1 MSNKSTAA
9 RRASQAR
16 SNYAA
21 MKRASD
27 QGKKQLACPHEV
39 VNPVEGFEG
48 MIQCAACGAYGPF

>member
-9 RRASQAR
+9 NRASQAR
-16 SNYAA
+16 RQAA
-21 MKRASD
+21 ALKRTSEYV
-27 QGKKQLACPHEV
+27 QRSLACPHEV